1 MLRLTEEVTRMD
13 YRVTTREVQGRPIAA
28 ARTRTTWDAFP
39 DVWRPLLDR
48 VYAVLR
54 DTGAVEFP
62 GRNVIVYRP
71 GGSESQTAR
80 PEPVEGSP
88 AGRRS
93 GSTLDLEVGVE
104 AVIPFEPRDDVRLS
118 RLPAGRVAWTL
129 HIGPYHRLADAHR
142 AVIEWCE
149 AQGLALTGTS
159 WEVYGHW
166 RDDPDDLE
174 TDVYHLLA

>member
-1 MLRLTEEVTRMD
+1 ME

-28 ARTRTTWDAFP
+28 TRARTTWTEFP

-62 GRNVIVYRP
+62 GRNVILYRDH
-71 GGSESQTAR
+71 GGDTAD
-80 PEPVEGSP
+80 PQC
-88 AGRRS
+88 S
-93 GSTLDLEVGVE
+93 GLELEVGVE

-129 HIGPYHRLADAHR
+129 HVGPYHRLAEAHR

>member
-1 MLRLTEEVTRMD
+1 ME

-28 ARTRTTWDAFP
+28 TRARTTWTEFP

-62 GRNVIVYRP
+62 GRNVILYRDH
-71 GGSESQTAR
+71 GGDTAD
-80 PEPVEGSP
+80 PQ
-88 AGRRS
+88 RS
-93 GSTLDLEVGVE
+93 GLELEVGVE

-118 RLPAGRVAWTL
+118 RLPSGRVAWTL
-129 HIGPYHRLADAHR
+129 HVGPYHRLAEAHR